1 MSFYRREITVDM
13 DGLALEMST
22 KIPAQ
27 TLEMNVGGHDD
38 LSWRN
43 GTKTESGNELIL
55 KEGEFEKDGQ

>member
-1 MSFYRREITVDM
+1 MDM

-55 KEGEFEKDGQ
+55 KKGEFEKDGQ